1 MPALRAM
8 DNFIQDL
15 RYAAR
20 RLARS
25 PGFTALVVLT
35 LAIGIGL
42 NAAVFTILDAVL
54 LRALSVKDP
63 QRLVFLSNPDRHGL
77 NGGQEVGARRLF
89 AYHEFEWLRDNTSS
103 FERMCAVQSFVREL
117 PITVGSDVQ
126 NGDSERVP
134 INLVTGA
141 YFDVLGV
148 DAVIGR
154 TFAENDPTVELD
166 AVPAVISYNYWK
178 NRFAL
183 DTQVIGTNI
192 RVRHVN
198 LKVAGVT
205 RPGFNGETIGF
216 SPAIWIPLNDRT
228 IELTTTKDVLREPKD
243 VSNKYM
249 WLQLIARLKPGVTRE
264 RADTDANLALK
275 QLLQTEASRLPEN
288 ARISFLN
295 QAISTSEASRGG
307 STLRT
312 TYREPL
318 LILGGLVGLV
328 LLIACANIASL
339 LLARAES
346 RQKEVAMRAALGAG
360 RLRLVQQFLTESL
373 LLAAIG
379 GALGL
384 LFAQWG
390 DALLLRLVSSGG
402 TPVPLEL
409 GPDSR
414 VLSFTA
420 AVSLLTSILFGL
432 APALRAARTDL
443 NSMLKGSAT
452 GLTDGSRSGFGKGI
466 YVGRLLVGGQVALSL
481 VLLIAA
487 GLLVHS
493 FQKLAN
499 VELGFEKS
507 HLLQINTSPDPGN
520 YNGPANQFHKL
531 LIERIR
537 AIPGVQTVSL
547 SLTGLF
553 RGGINFD
560 MGISVDGRER
570 SPSAAPMAGPMAG
583 PMASVDYIGPDYFR
597 TTGIRLVAGRE
608 FGPQDE
614 GNVPLAGVIN
624 RTMAR
629 ETFGDANPIGHQITA
644 TTFYA
649 QLNFTIVGVVEDS
662 KREEVRDVAASMFY
676 LPYFNAARSPIF
688 SWAFAEVRVSTD
700 AGTAALPAIRR
711 AVREIAPAMEVP
723 EIKSVDELVSQS
735 VATDRLISQF
745 SSFFGLLSLVLASI
759 GLYGILSYSVATRTQ
774 EIGVRMAL
782 GAERREIFKL
792 VARQGMTVVLPGI
805 LSGLLLAVGLTRLAS
820 GLLYDV
826 KPRDPMT
833 FLLVTLFLSLVALA
847 ACWVPAWRATRVDP
861 LVALRNQ

>member
-1 MPALRAM
+1 MPVLRAM

-20 RLARS
+20 RLAQS
-25 PGFTALVVLT
+25 PGFTTLVVLT

-54 LRALSVKDP
+54 LRALPVKDP
-63 QRLVFLSNPDRHGL
+63 AQLVFLSNPDRHGL

-89 AYHEFEWLRDNTSS
+89 AYHEFEWLRDNTVS

-117 PITVGSDVQ
+117 PITVGTEAQ
-126 NGDSERVP
+126 HGDYEHAAIS
-134 INLVTGA
+134 LVTGA

-154 TFAENDPTVELD
+154 TFNDNDPAIELD
-166 AVPAVISYNYWK
+166 AVPAVINYNYWK
-178 NRFAL
+178 TRFVL
-183 DTQVIGTNI
+183 DTRVIGSII
-192 RVRHVN
+192 RIRNVKLRITG
-198 LKVAGVT
+198 VA
-205 RPGFNGETIGF
+205 RPGFAGETIGF
-216 SPAIWIPLNDRT
+216 SPAMWIPLNDRT
-228 IELTTTKDVLREPKD
+228 IELTTAKEVLKEPTD

-249 WLQLIARLKPGVTRE
+249 WLQVIARLKPGVTRE

-275 QLLQTEASRLPEN
+275 QLLQTEAGRLPEN
-288 ARISFLN
+288 ARVNFLN

-373 LLAAIG
+373 LLAVTG
-379 GALGL
+379 GGLGVL
-384 LFAQWG
+384 LAQWG
-390 DALLLRLVSSGG
+390 NVLLLRLVSSGG
-402 TPVPLEL
+402 TPISLEL
-409 GPDSR
+409 RPDVR

-420 AVSLLTSILFGL
+420 GVSLLTAILCGL
-432 APALRAARTDL
+432 VPALRAARTDL
-443 NSMLKGSAT
+443 NPMLKGSAAE
-452 GLTDGSRSGFGKGI
+452 LFDGSRTGFRKGI
-466 YVGRLLVGGQVALSL
+466 FAGRLLVGGQVALSL

-487 GLLVHS
+487 GLLVYS

-507 HLLQINTSPDPGN
+507 HVLQINTSPDPGN

-531 LIERIR
+531 LLQRIR
-537 AIPGVQTVSL
+537 TIPGVENASL
-547 SLTGLF
+547 SLAGLF
-553 RGGINFD
+553 KGGVNFD
-560 MGISVDGRER
+560 MEISVNSNER
-570 SPSAAPMAGPMAG
+570 SPGAAPMAA
-583 PMASVDYIGPDYFR
+583 VDYVGPEYFR
-597 TTGIRLVAGRE
+597 TTGIRVLTGRE

-614 GNVPLAGVIN
+614 GNAPLVGVIN
-624 RTMAR
+624 RTMAK
-629 ETFGDANPIGHQITA
+629 EHFGDVNPLGHQIRATA
-644 TTFYA
+644 PYG
-649 QLNFTIVGVVEDS
+649 QLNFTVVGLVDDS
-662 KREEVRDVAASMFY
+662 KREEMRDVEASKFY

-688 SWAFAEVRVSTD
+688 SWAFAEVRVLAD
-700 AGTAALPAIRR
+700 VQTAVLPAIR
-711 AVREIAPAMEVP
+711 AAIREIAPAMDVP
-723 EIKSVDELVSQS
+723 EIKSVSELVSQS
-735 VATDRLISQF
+735 VATERLISQF

-759 GLYGILSYSVATRTQ
+759 GIYGVLSYSVATRTK

-792 VARQGMTVVLPGI
+792 VARQGVAVVLPGI
-805 LSGLLLAVGLTRLAS
+805 VSGLLLAFALTRFAS
-820 GLLYDV
+820 NLLYDV

-833 FLLVTLFLSLVALA
+833 FLSVTLFLSLVALA

-861 LVALRNQ
+861 LVALRNE